1 MPHRVRRFK
10 LTSTGKL
17 IDDALK
23 AVEKK
28 KPKFKNVLNNYYTQL
43 QIDPANLAGLATAK
57 LVGDAG
63 LIDLFATIPF
73 QQADLHAKDILGHVY
88 DWRGVTKSSHR
99 GGSRVSRVQPMRT
112 LPPMAVI

>member
-1 MPHRVRRFK
+1 MKAKEEKMLHRVHRFK

-17 IDDALK
+17 IDDTLE

-73 QQADLHAKDILGHVY
+73 QQARKN
-88 DWRGVTKSSHR
+88 S
-99 GGSRVSRVQPMRT
+99 T
-112 LPPMAVI
+112 LLFARLSN